1 MLPLVVA
8 TGGNLF
14 FVPTFALS
22 TNGNGVDGAL

>member
-14 FVPTFALS
+14 FVPTFAMS
-22 TNGNGVDGAL
+22 TNGNGGDSNL